1 MMLVSQNQGAAVKEF
16 KFFFQEKK
24 IEVFNQYIYLCFTL
38 ILSVKVLKVLMNN
51 KQLIKVRCLSA
62 ALNMQICFSI
72 TLIKLKSRI

>member
-1 MMLVSQNQGAAVKEF
+1 MLVSQNQGAAVKEF

-51 KQLIKVRCLSA
+51 K
-62 ALNMQICFSI
+62 
-72 TLIKLKSRI
+72 